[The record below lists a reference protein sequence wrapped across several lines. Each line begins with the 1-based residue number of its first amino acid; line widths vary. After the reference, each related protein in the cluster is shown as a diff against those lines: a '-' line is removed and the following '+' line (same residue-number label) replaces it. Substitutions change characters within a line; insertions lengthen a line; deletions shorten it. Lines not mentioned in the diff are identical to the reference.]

1 MAYDEKNKKLYATPE
16 AGISAE
22 EVAQCIGDFD
32 ITEDGLYDIG
42 TLCSSPNINMWSKCK
57 PIRFNKIGEL
67 TLAERRGSPQDIAN
81 GILWGIKIIGPT
93 TSVIGRDDLTELH
106 DTAFNYHRPS
116 GMASLEPFRLLDFD
130 GYHQFA
136 QPNPFGNF
144 PSEELAAYCDDKS
157 FSPGGSLKN
166 IYVAYTSSN
175 TTGVDLTELFD
186 VTENETLES
195 VLSKTYPCILI
206 TDSDGKSYFTAL
218 DYNKYDG
225 STSGPAPLYDS
236 ENDRYLGGSG
246 WSVRFEKN
254 AYLEPEISGGTPKP
268 PWPSNMT
275 GRATLFLVKAANTA
289 GPYLLAGKLMNFS
302 EYWIPVTTNMSVNAT
317 ASVLP
322 SERIGIPISLTKFG
336 AASVYF
342 EPTNIMGTTKG
353 LTVVASRTG
362 SSASTFSVTCKIE
375 VEDGIPATNTIST
388 TGNGMLVPT
397 FFFTPEK
404 LGFLAFLPNTTYKAQ
419 VSITTK
425 EGSKETTKSATFEFT
440 VN

>member
-16 AGISAE
+16 AGISPE

-57 PIRFNKIGEL
+57 PIRFDKIGVL
-67 TLAERRGSPQDIAN
+67 TLAERRGSPQDIKN
-81 GILWGIKIIGPT
+81 GILWGIEIIGPT
-93 TSVIGRDDLTELH
+93 TSKIGSALTKLH

-116 GMASLEPFRLLDFD
+116 GMAQSEPFRLLDFD

-157 FSPGGSLKN
+157 FSPGGSLRN

-218 DYNKYDG
+218 DYDKSDG

-254 AYLEPEISGGTPKP
+254 AYLETEILGGTPKP
-268 PWPSNMT
+268 PWSSNMT

-342 EPTNIMGTTKG
+342 EPTNIMVTTKG
-353 LTVVASRTG
+353 LAVVASRTG

-375 VEDGIPATNTIST
+375 VEDGIPATKTIST

-397 FFFTPEK
+397 FFFTPTE
-404 LGFLAFLPNTTYKAQ
+404 LGIMFSPNTTYKAE
-419 VSITTK
+419 VSVTTK

>member
-1 MAYDEKNKKLYATPE
+1 MAYDEKNKKIYATSD

-42 TLCSSPNINMWSKCK
+42 TLCASPNINMWSKCK
-57 PIRFNKIGEL
+57 PIRFDKIGVL
-67 TLAERRGSPQDIAN
+67 TLEERRGSSQDIAK
-81 GILWGIKIIGPT
+81 GILWGIEIIGPT
-93 TSVIGRDDLTELH
+93 TSAIGINLTKLH
-106 DTAFNYHRPS
+106 DTTFDYHRPS
-116 GMASLEPFRLLDFD
+116 GMASEPFRLLDFD

-157 FSPGGSLKN
+157 FYPGGSLRN

-186 VTENETLES
+186 VAENETLKS
-195 VLSKTYPCILI
+195 VLSRTYPCILI
-206 TDSDGKSYFTAL
+206 TDSDGNSYFTAL
-218 DYNKYDG
+218 DYNKYDD
-225 STSGPAPLYDS
+225 STPGPAPLYDS

-254 AYLEPEISGGTPKP
+254 AYLAPEILEGTPKP
-268 PWPSNMT
+268 PWSSNMT
-275 GRATLFLVKAANTA
+275 GRATLFLVKAATTE
-289 GPYLLAGKLMNFS
+289 GPYLLIGNSMNFS
-302 EYWIPVTTNMSVNAT
+302 ECWIPVTANVSVNAM

-342 EPTNIMGTTKG
+342 EPTNVIGTTNG
-353 LTVVASRTG
+353 LSVFTSRTG
-362 SSASTFSVTCKIE
+362 SSASTFSVTCKVL
-375 VEDGIPATNTIST
+375 VEGGITATSTIST
-388 TGNGMLVPT
+388 TGNGLLVPT
-397 FFFTPEK
+397 FLFKPTE
-404 LGFLAFLPNTTYKAQ
+404 LGIMFSPNTTYKAQ

>member
-57 PIRFNKIGEL
+57 PIRFDKIGVL
-67 TLAERRGSPQDIAN
+67 TLEERRGSSQDIAK
-81 GILWGIKIIGPT
+81 GILWGIEIIGPT
-93 TSVIGRDDLTELH
+93 TSVIGSKLEELH
-106 DTAFNYHRPS
+106 DTAFYYHRPS

-157 FSPGGSLKN
+157 FSPGGSLRN

-206 TDSDGKSYFTAL
+206 TDDSDGKSYFTAL
-218 DYNKYDG
+218 DYNKYDN

-268 PWPSNMT
+268 PWSSNMT
-275 GRATLFLVKAANTA
+275 GRATLFLVKAANTE
-289 GPYLLAGKLMNFS
+289 GPYLLAGNRMNFS
-302 EYWIPVTTNMSVNAT
+302 ECWIPVTANMPVNAM

-322 SERIGIPISLTKFG
+322 SERIGIKISLTKFG

-342 EPTNIMGTTKG
+342 EPTNVIGTTNG
-353 LTVVASRTG
+353 LSVFTSRTG
-362 SSASTFSVTCKIE
+362 SSASTFSVTCKVK
-375 VEDGIPATNTIST
+375 VEGDGIPATQTKSIA
-388 TGNGMLVPT
+388 GNSVLPA
-397 FFFTPEK
+397 FLFTPAE
-404 LGFLAFLPNTTYKAQ
+404 LGIMFSPNTTYKAQ
-419 VSITTK
+419 VSVTTK

>member
-57 PIRFNKIGEL
+57 PICFDKIGVL

-93 TSVIGRDDLTELH
+93 TSVIGRDDLTKLH
-106 DTAFNYHRPS
+106 DTTFDYHRPS
-116 GMASLEPFRLLDFD
+116 GMAQSEPFRLLDFD

-157 FSPGGSLKN
+157 FSPGGSLRS
-166 IYVAYTSSN
+166 IYVAYTGSN

-186 VTENETLES
+186 VADNETLKS

-218 DYNKYDG
+218 DYNKYDN
-225 STSGPAPLYDS
+225 SIPGPAPLYDS

-254 AYLEPEISGGTPKP
+254 AYLESEILGGTPKP
-268 PWPSNMT
+268 PWSSNMT
-275 GRATLFLVKAANTA
+275 GRATLFLVKAADTA
-289 GPYLLAGKLMNFS
+289 GPYLLAGKQMNFS
-302 EYWIPVTTNMSVNAT
+302 EYWIPVTANMPVNAT

-322 SERIGIPISLTKFG
+322 SDRIGIPISLTKFG

-362 SSASTFSVTCKIE
+362 SSASTFYVTCKIE
-375 VEDGIPATNTIST
+375 VEDGIPATKTIST

-397 FFFTPEK
+397 FFFTPTE
-404 LGFLAFLPNTTYKAQ
+404 LGIMFSPNTTYKAE
-419 VSITTK
+419 VSVTTK

>member
-1 MAYDEKNKKLYATPE
+1 MAYDEKNKKLYATSE

-57 PIRFNKIGEL
+57 PICFDKIGVL
-67 TLAERRGSPQDIAN
+67 TLEERRGSSQDIAK
-81 GILWGIKIIGPT
+81 GVLWGIEIIGPT
-93 TSVIGRDDLTELH
+93 TSKIGSELTKLH
-106 DTAFNYHRPS
+106 DTTFDYHRPR

-157 FSPGGSLKN
+157 FSPGGSLRN

-186 VTENETLES
+186 VADNETLKS
-195 VLSKTYPCILI
+195 VLSRTYPCILI

-218 DYNKYDG
+218 DYNKYDS
-225 STSGPAPLYDS
+225 STPGPAPLYDR

-254 AYLEPEISGGTPKP
+254 AYLAPEISGGTPKP
-268 PWPSNMT
+268 PWSSNMT
-275 GRATLFLVKAANTA
+275 GRATLFLVKAADTA
-289 GPYLLAGKLMNFS
+289 GPYLLAGNGMNFS
-302 EYWIPVTTNMSVNAT
+302 ECWIPVTANMPVNAT

-322 SERIGIPISLTKFG
+322 SERIGIPISLTKYG

-342 EPTNIMGTTKG
+342 EPTNVIGTTSG
-353 LTVVASRTG
+353 LSVFLSRTG
-362 SSASTFSVTCKIE
+362 SSASTFSVTCKVK
-375 VEDGIPATNTIST
+375 VEGDGIPATQTKSIA
-388 TGNGMLVPT
+388 GNSVLPA
-397 FFFTPEK
+397 FLFTPAE
-404 LGFLAFLPNTTYKAQ
+404 LGVLAFLPNTTYKAQ

>member
-57 PIRFNKIGEL
+57 PIRFDKIGVL
-67 TLAERRGSPQDIAN
+67 TLEERRGSSQDIAK
-81 GILWGIKIIGPT
+81 GILWGIEIIGPT

-116 GMASLEPFRLLDFD
+116 GMAQSEPFRLLDFD

-225 STSGPAPLYDS
+225 STSGPAPLYDR

-268 PWPSNMT
+268 PWSSNMT

-289 GPYLLAGKLMNFS
+289 GPYLLAGNRMNFS
-302 EYWIPVTTNMSVNAT
+302 ECWIPVTANMPVNAT

-375 VEDGIPATNTIST
+375 VEDGIPATNTILT

-397 FFFTPEK
+397 FFFTPTD
-404 LGFLAFLPNTTYKAQ
+404 LGIVFLPNTTYKAQ